1 MDKGDPKRPR
11 IDVGESSSPPA
22 ARHRS
27 LGHIIPGPAGLVQMA
42 LERKEVGIYEGEG
55 LNTQQ
60 VIHRALNVASEDN
73 DFLENSA
80 WLSAVREGYLELPEY
95 TDLATVTNLPN
106 LSRVKLVVALVKSCV
121 RNELGSRLL
130 ELKDPT
136 GSFWAT
142 LHYKACEEGIFPG
155 IYDVG
160 SCLILREIVL
170 FRPTRKSGYLNITLN
185 NVQSVIQKSI
195 LD

>member
-1 MDKGDPKRPR
+1 M
-11 IDVGESSSPPA
+11 
-22 ARHRS
+22 
-27 LGHIIPGPAGLVQMA
+27 
-42 LERKEVGIYEGEG
+42 
-55 LNTQQ
+55 
-60 VIHRALNVASEDN
+60 
-73 DFLENSA
+73 
-80 WLSAVREGYLELPEY
+80 
-95 TDLATVTNLPN
+95 
-106 LSRVKLVVALVKSCV
+106 KSCV

-130 ELKDPT
+130 ELKVNECYKIIFNKVVTHFADMISHFFYILNEQDPT

-160 SCLILREIVL
+160 SCLILREIDL
-170 FRPTRKSGYLNITLN
+170 FHPTRKSGYLNITLN

>member
-1 MDKGDPKRPR
+1 
-11 IDVGESSSPPA
+11 
-22 ARHRS
+22 
-27 LGHIIPGPAGLVQMA
+27 MA

-80 WLSAVREGYLELPEY
+80 WLSVVREGYLELPEY
-95 TDLATVTNLPN
+95 TDLATMTNLPN
-106 LSRVKLVVALVKSCV
+106 LSRVKL
-121 RNELGSRLL
+121 
-130 ELKDPT
+130 DPT